1 MNFFSV
7 EKHLFFQDSLMFHQE
22 KLSYNLPAV
31 KEDIKSVMN
40 ISAKGSADRLGL
52 KKGQWISFLCPLPAA
67 RGGVRK
73 QHSHPLAGLE
83 GLVGFI

>member
-52 KKGQWISFLCPLPAA
+52 KKGQ
-67 RGGVRK
+67 
-73 QHSHPLAGLE
+73 
-83 GLVGFI
+83 

>member
-1 MNFFSV
+1 MKSPTPASFLVELFKKLVMNMV
-7 EKHLFFQDSLMFHQE
+7 KHLFFQDSLMFHQE

-52 KKGQWISFLCPLPAA
+52 KKGQ
-67 RGGVRK
+67 
-73 QHSHPLAGLE
+73 
-83 GLVGFI
+83 